1 MENKTLRN
9 WNALLLSSVVASSLT
24 LQSTQVLAVPSITLP
39 YYSDNRIVTNY
50 LVQDR
55 TVTGK
60 VVDENGQALPGVSI
74 KLKGSTKGTNTDGN
88 GNFKFSIPD
97 KGDLTLVFSI
107 IGYKTQEVSIGSKY
121 ALEIIMSVD
130 TKDLQEVVVVGY
142 GTQKKTELTGSV
154 AVASGE
160 LLNKRIATNPATML
174 QGQLPGLQVVQ
185 SSGEPGNEGV
195 SLRIRGVGTFSGAGN
210 DPLVIVDGLP
220 GSLSS
225 INPNDIETVSVLKD
239 ASSAAIYGARGANGV
254 VLITTKKG
262 KSGKLVFNYTYNN
275 GITQATK
282 LPDLITNSAEFMELN
297 NEARVNS
304 GLNPIYSQATID
316 LYRNATDRE
325 KYPNHNWL
333 DDVFRKVNVEN
344 HYLNVSGGKDN
355 TNYSVGLGYT
365 SQPGV
370 MKGFDYKKYTL
381 QFNLNSKVN
390 DFISFGTNT
399 LLRYGKRMG
408 ARQGSG
414 DLFLATLAQ
423 SPLYKPKLW
432 DGSGRYTFRAFSNE
446 AGNKNPVAIAEN
458 ANAST
463 DDYYAQVNGY
473 VNVNLAKGL
482 VWETRGGANFT
493 FYKTYDFRPKIPM
506 YLYSDLSSAGNVDV
520 GTLGLYLSQNNS
532 LYTVIYSQLNYDKT
546 FGDHHVNAL
555 AGAQQEQNKDQFMSA
570 FRREFASNLVQEL
583 DAGPAEGMNNSG
595 TASEWAIRS
604 FYGRL
609 NYDYKG
615 KYLLGLST
623 RYDGT
628 SRLPTDTRWGLFYAF
643 SGGWRISEEA
653 FLKDVSWLTDLKLR
667 GSWGKLGNQNIGTYP
682 YQNVLTATAYPFG
695 SSLTT
700 GYYAGGLVDPSLTWE
715 TTQTLDFGLDLALL
729 NGRLNI
735 TADWYDKQTYN
746 ILRSYQVPLYVG
758 LGAPTVNNG
767 RVKNTGFE
775 LDVQYQDKITNDL
788 GYKIGGN
795 IQTYKNT
802 LVEYGSREIGSNT
815 IREEG
820 RPLDEFFLY
829 QWDGIFQS
837 QAEIDA
843 WPQQPI
849 TPKPGDLKIKDVN
862 GDGKIDANDRTYTP
876 GRYPVASYNVNLG
889 LTWKNFD
896 LSAQIFGSFG
906 QKIYVNGWGVEP
918 FRQGSVPTTDWRN
931 RWTPTNPSTTMPRIY
946 IADGYPAVQNYAST
960 FYLKDASFVRLKNL
974 QIGYNIPKVILDKV
988 KIQSLR
994 VYFAGDN
1001 LLTISKFPGL
1011 DPERTSISGNYVSYP
1026 QNQVFTF
1033 GLNAQF

>member
-1 MENKTLRN
+1 MDNKTLRS
-9 WNALLLSSVVASSLT
+9 WNVLMFSSIFASSLA
-24 LQSTQVLAVPSITLP
+24 LNPTQALATTHNQP
-39 YYSDNRIVTNY
+39 YYNNKSFESNNL

-55 TVTGK
+55 TITGK
-60 VVDENGQALPGVSI
+60 VVDENSQGLAGVNI
-74 KLKGSTKGTNTDGN
+74 KLKGTNQGTSTDPN
-88 GNFKFSIPD
+88 GNFKFTIPEN
-97 KGDLTLVFSI
+97 GDVTLVFSI
-107 IGYKTQEVSIGSKY
+107 VGYTTQEVVVGNKTTLNVILSTGNQS
-121 ALEIIMSVD
+121 LD
-130 TKDLQEVVVVGY
+130 EVVVVGY
-142 GTQKKTELTGSV
+142 GTQKKTEMTG
-154 AVASGE
+154 AVAAVSGE
-160 LLNKRIATNPATML
+160 LLNKRIATNPSTLL

-185 SSGEPGNEGV
+185 GSGEPGNEGV
-195 SLRIRGVGTFSGAGN
+195 SLRVRGVGTFSGAGN

-220 GSLSS
+220 GSISS
-225 INPNDIETVSVLKD
+225 VNPNDIASVSVLKD
-239 ASSAAIYGARGANGV
+239 AASSAIYGARGANGV
-254 VLITTKKG
+254 LLITTKKG
-262 KSGKLVFNYTYNN
+262 KSGKISLSYNYNN
-275 GITQATK
+275 GITSATR
-282 LPDLITNSAEFMELN
+282 LPDLITNSAEFMALN
-297 NEARVNS
+297 NEARINS
-304 GLNPIYSQATID
+304 GLNPIYSQTTID
-316 LYRNATDRE
+316 LYKNATDRE
-325 KYPNHNWL
+325 KYPNNNWL
-333 DDVFRKVNVEN
+333 NDIFQTVNVQN
-344 HYLNVSGGKDN
+344 HYLNISGGKDN

-365 SQPGV
+365 DQPGV
-370 MKGFDYKKYTL
+370 MKSFGYKKYTL

-399 LLRYGKRMG
+399 LFRYGKR
-408 ARQGSG
+408 QGQNSG

-432 DGSGRYTFRAFSNE
+432 DGSGRYTYRAFANE
-446 AGNKNPVAIAEN
+446 AGNKNPLAIAEN
-458 ANAST
+458 VGVVT

-473 VNVNLAKGL
+473 INVNLAKGL
-482 VWETRGGANFT
+482 VWETRGGANVS

-506 YLYSDLSSAGNVDV
+506 YLYSDLSAAGNVDV
-520 GTLGLYLSQNNS
+520 GTLGLSLSQGNS
-532 LYTVIYSQLNYDKT
+532 LYTVIYSQLNYDRT
-546 FGDHHVNAL
+546 FGHHHITAL
-555 AGAQQEQNKDQFMSA
+555 AGAQQEQNKDQSLSA
-570 FRREFASNLVQEL
+570 FRREYASNLVQEL
-583 DAGPAEGMNNSG
+583 NAGPAEGMNNSG

-604 FYGRL
+604 FYGRT

-615 KYLLGLST
+615 KYLVGVSA

-643 SGGWRISEEA
+643 SGGWRVSEEA

-667 GSWGKLGNQNIGTYP
+667 GSWGRLGNQNIGTYP
-682 YQNVLTATAYPFG
+682 YQNVLSATAYPFG

-715 TTQTLDFGLDLALL
+715 TTQSLDFGIDLSLL
-729 NGRLNI
+729 NGRLNV

-746 ILRSYQVPLYVG
+746 ILRGYQVPLYVG

-775 LDVQYQDKITNDL
+775 LDIQYQDKITNDL
-788 GYKIGGN
+788 SYKIGGN

-802 LVEYGSREIGSNT
+802 LVQYGSRDIGGNS

-820 RPLDEFFLY
+820 RSLDEFYLY
-829 QWDGIFQS
+829 QWDGIFQN

-843 WPQQPI
+843 APVQPI
-849 TPKPGDLKIKDVN
+849 APKPGDLRIKDVN

-889 LTWKNFD
+889 VNWKNFD
-896 LSAQIFGSFG
+896 LTAQIFGSFG
-906 QKIYVNGWGVEP
+906 QKIYVNGWGIEP

-960 FYLKDASFVRLKNL
+960 YFLKDASFVRLKNL
-974 QIGYNIPKVILDKV
+974 QIGYTVPSVIASKV
-988 KIQSLR
+988 KMQSLR
-994 VYFAGDN
+994 FYFSGDN

-1011 DPERTSISGNYVSYP
+1011 DPERTSSSGSYVSYP

-1033 GLNAQF
+1033 GVNAQF